1 MEKIVKAKSIIYLI
15 DVQQEPYVEPI
26 KYFVKMYKFVLAKN
40 PKAQIHILIHKTD
53 DEYYGVEERKNDM
66 LRKIKES
73 ITEETDS
80 IKKTNKWNVEYHL
93 TSIYD
98 HSLFEAFSKIT

>member
-1 MEKIVKAKSIIYLI
+1 V
-15 DVQQEPYVEPI
+15 
-26 KYFVKMYKFVLAKN
+26 
-40 PKAQIHILIHKTD
+40 LIHKTD

-66 LRKIKES
+66 LRKIKEN
-73 ITEETDS
+73 INEGIDS
-80 IKKTNKWNVEYHL
+80 VKKSHKQNIEYHL